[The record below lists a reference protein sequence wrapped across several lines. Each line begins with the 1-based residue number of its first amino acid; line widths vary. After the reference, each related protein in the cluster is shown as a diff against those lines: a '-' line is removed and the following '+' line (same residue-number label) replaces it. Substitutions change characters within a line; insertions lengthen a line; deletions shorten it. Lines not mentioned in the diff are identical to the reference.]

1 MDVEALRCEHYN
13 AEAVH
18 VRRVTDDLVIV
29 RARPDAG
36 QPKFEPG
43 QWNFAGLGLWEPRC
57 DGCPPDELT
66 PGEQRELQSSVYSL
80 SSAILADD
88 EDRLLRSDEEDWYE
102 FYIGLD
108 RPRAHGKG
116 GAALAARMM
125 VLEPGSRLFVG
136 EAPQGKNTLSGVGP
150 EDDVVFLATG
160 TGEAPHNCMIAEL
173 LRRRHRGRVAS
184 VVTVRYAADLAYR
197 DVHERTMRLFTG
209 YRWHGVATRD
219 QATPGKRL
227 QIMFGNGDLE
237 ERTGIALDPERCHV
251 FLCGNSGMVGRPRQD
266 DAGQLAYPQPA
277 GMIELL
283 EQRGFRADPAESAT
297 IHFERY

>member
-1 MDVEALRCEHYN
+1 MDVEALRREHYN
-13 AEAVH
+13 AEAIH

-29 RARPDAG
+29 RARPDAAR
-36 QPKFEPG
+36 PHFEAG

-57 DGCPPDELT
+57 AGCPPEELT
-66 PGEQRELQSSVYSL
+66 PEEQRELQRNVYSL
-80 SSAILADD
+80 SSSILADD

-102 FYIGLD
+102 FYVGLD
-108 RPRAHGKG
+108 RARASGKG
-116 GAALAARMM
+116 GAALAARLL

-136 EAPQGKNTLSGVGP
+136 DAPQGKYTLAGVDP
-150 EDDVVFLATG
+150 DDDVVFLATG

-184 VVTVRYAADLAYR
+184 VVTVRHTADLAYR
-197 DVHERTMRLFTG
+197 EVHTRATRLFER

-219 QATPGKRL
+219 TVTPGERL
-227 QIMFGNGDLE
+227 QGMLERGGLE
-237 ERTGIALDPERCHV
+237 ERTGIALDPTRCHV
-251 FLCGNSGMVGRPRQD
+251 FLCGNSGMVGRPRKD
-266 DAGQLAYPQPA
+266 DAGQLAFPQPA

-283 EQRGFRADPAESAT
+283 EQRGFRADPPENAT